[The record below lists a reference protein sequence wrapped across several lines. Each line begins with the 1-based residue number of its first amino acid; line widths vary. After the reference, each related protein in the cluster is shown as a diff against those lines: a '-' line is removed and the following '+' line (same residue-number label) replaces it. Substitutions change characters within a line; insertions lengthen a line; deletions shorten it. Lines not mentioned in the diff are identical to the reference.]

1 MIIRYVKILTML
13 LLNSNIAL
21 ANNNFFKDGVDLFN
35 SKKLDEAKLK
45 FEQDIVQNPKSE
57 NSYLYLAKIF
67 YDQKKTDLAEQNLE
81 TVILLNPKNEEAI
94 YNLAKI
100 KLDLSDYK
108 KSRELN
114 EKLTKLCKNFCGQ
127 SQQLKKEI
135 QNLSNK

>member
-35 SKKLDEAKLK
+35 SKKLDEAKFK

-67 YDQKKTDLAEQNLE
+67 YNQKQRLIDHKKLY
-81 TVILLNPKNEEAI
+81 ILK
-94 YNLAKI
+94 
-100 KLDLSDYK
+100 
-108 KSRELN
+108 
-114 EKLTKLCKNFCGQ
+114 
-127 SQQLKKEI
+127 
-135 QNLSNK
+135 

>member
-35 SKKLDEAKLK
+35 SKKLDEAKFK

-67 YDQKKTDLAEQNLE
+67 YDQKKNR
-81 TVILLNPKNEEAI
+81 P
-94 YNLAKI
+94 
-100 KLDLSDYK
+100 
-108 KSRELN
+108 R
-114 EKLTKLCKNFCGQ
+114 
-127 SQQLKKEI
+127 
-135 QNLSNK
+135 